1 MTTIIFVRE
10 IAERFPLK
18 LTIIFFVLMLMV
30 VIDLAS
36 IVILAP
42 VVDVFLGTD
51 KNMGGDLSVKLMEFM
66 SLIGIPIT
74 LVGVLS
80 ALLLINFLKVLIN
93 IISQRV
99 LTIVQYAI
107 VGEIMHDTFKSM
119 LSARWEFFS
128 GSKQGTILNSY
139 MVEMG
144 NLGKTTLVLG
154 NFFAAIIQIVFFLS
168 LPFFLSWQVT
178 SYIIVF
184 VVLVLF
190 PFMMMG
196 SYSKKFGSELT
207 DIRNQIGGII
217 QESFGSAKIILG
229 FGNQQKQYL
238 KLSSEYNKFERNA
251 VRTQTFNEGIKNVY
265 YPLGVAAM
273 AVALFAS
280 QKFELPISDTAVLL
294 YAFMRSMPLFGDI
307 VNYKHR
313 LDHLL
318 PSYRQ
323 VISLKSQAES
333 LRQFSGER
341 SFDGFNTGVQIE
353 DLTFSHPTREPVLR
367 KIAMQFQK
375 GHMVAIVGESGSGK
389 STLIDLVM
397 GFHEPVSGL
406 VMIDGIPLQEYD
418 IQAYRKR
425 IGYVPQESTL
435 FNMTIADNL
444 RWANEGASD
453 EEIRAACKLANAD
466 AFIESFPD
474 GYDTIVGDQGMRL
487 SGGQAQRISL
497 ARAVIR
503 KPDLLILDEATSSL
517 DSTSERLIQ
526 QAIENIVHETTAIV
540 VAHRLSTIKNSDYI
554 YVLGNKGRVV
564 EEGTYSHLLTF
575 QGVFARMIE
584 SQQLG
589 AGEHVGI

>member
-93 IISQRV
+93 IISQRA

-190 PFMMMG
+190 P
-196 SYSKKFGSELT
+196 
-207 DIRNQIGGII
+207 
-217 QESFGSAKIILG
+217 
-229 FGNQQKQYL
+229 
-238 KLSSEYNKFERNA
+238 
-251 VRTQTFNEGIKNVY
+251 
-265 YPLGVAAM
+265 
-273 AVALFAS
+273 
-280 QKFELPISDTAVLL
+280 
-294 YAFMRSMPLFGDI
+294 
-307 VNYKHR
+307 
-313 LDHLL
+313 
-318 PSYRQ
+318 
-323 VISLKSQAES
+323 
-333 LRQFSGER
+333 
-341 SFDGFNTGVQIE
+341 
-353 DLTFSHPTREPVLR
+353 
-367 KIAMQFQK
+367 
-375 GHMVAIVGESGSGK
+375 
-389 STLIDLVM
+389 
-397 GFHEPVSGL
+397 
-406 VMIDGIPLQEYD
+406 
-418 IQAYRKR
+418 
-425 IGYVPQESTL
+425 
-435 FNMTIADNL
+435 
-444 RWANEGASD
+444 
-453 EEIRAACKLANAD
+453 
-466 AFIESFPD
+466 
-474 GYDTIVGDQGMRL
+474 
-487 SGGQAQRISL
+487 
-497 ARAVIR
+497 
-503 KPDLLILDEATSSL
+503 
-517 DSTSERLIQ
+517 
-526 QAIENIVHETTAIV
+526 
-540 VAHRLSTIKNSDYI
+540 
-554 YVLGNKGRVV
+554 
-564 EEGTYSHLLTF
+564 
-575 QGVFARMIE
+575 
-584 SQQLG
+584 
-589 AGEHVGI
+589 